1 MKQTER
7 FAPHIFLHG
16 GDYNPDQWLDR
27 PEILEEDIRLMKE
40 AHVNEASIGIFAWAK
55 EEPKEGKYDLEWL
68 AQVINR
74 LYKNGIYTILATPT
88 GALPHWMTEKYPEV
102 LKVDEHGI
110 RRIHGQRH
118 NFCPSSPVL
127 RKKMQ
132 GINEEL
138 SRRFGRHPGVIAWH
152 LSNEYGGDNDA
163 KTTIGCHCP
172 YCEENFRK
180 FLKARYGTLDALNK
194 AWWTGFWSNIFTDWN
209 QIHCP
214 GEGSEHTMHG
224 IKLDYKRFVSAQML
238 DFCKAEA
245 EAVRK
250 YSDRPVCS
258 NLMGA
263 FEPLDYF
270 KWARELDFV
279 SIDSYPDWHH
289 VASARPEDQL
299 PGGSVLPCDAEP
311 ARITAFNYAL
321 TRSLKKQP
329 FLLMESTPSMV
340 NWKSR
345 NPVKRPGMHELSSLQ
360 AVANGSDSVQ
370 YFQWR
375 KSLGSSEKLH
385 GAVVGHMYGADTRVF
400 RDVARLGER
409 LETLAPKVLG
419 TVNKPKAALLFD
431 WENMWAVNDAQAVVQ
446 PFGYQERMKDWF
458 KPFFDMGID
467 CDIVDM
473 DSDISDYRLLA
484 APYNYMYKP
493 GWAEKVREFVQKG
506 GIFVTTVWSGIVN
519 ESDRCF
525 EERHPL
531 ADVLGIRPEETDT
544 RPPFMKNW
552 IRWRE
557 EGEEIPERAGRKHPL
572 YEVRDLA
579 GIVGAES
586 AEVLATYTDD
596 FYADSP
602 ALTMNRFGEGCAY
615 YAAAEG
621 DTAFVKALLVRA
633 LSDAG
638 IECPLE
644 ARLPEPEASE
654 RPWAKLPHGVT
665 VSMREKIESGAS
677 TGDNSGARS
686 DDPAGTL
693 LFVQNFN
700 ARPVEILLKKA
711 YRNAENGQICQDG
724 ITLEKYQCL
733 VLEEL

>member
-1 MKQTER
+1 MKQIER
-7 FAPHIFLHG
+7 FAPHVFLHG

-40 AHVNEASIGIFAWAK
+40 AHVNEASLGIFAWAK
-55 EEPKEGKYDLEWL
+55 EEPKEGHYDLEWL

-88 GALPHWMTEKYPEV
+88 GALPHWMTEKYPDV

-127 RKKMQ
+127 RKKMRA
-132 GINEEL
+132 INEEL

-180 FLKARYGTLDALNK
+180 YLKERYGTLDALNK
-194 AWWTGFWSNIFTDWN
+194 AWWTGFWSNTFTDWN

-238 DFCKAEA
+238 DFCKEEA
-245 EAVRK
+245 AAVRK
-250 YSDRPVCS
+250 YSDRPVCT

-270 KWARELDFV
+270 KWACELDFV

-289 VASARPEDQL
+289 VAGERPEDKL
-299 PGGSVLPCDAEP
+299 LNGGVLPDDAVP

-345 NPVKRPGMHELSSLQ
+345 NPLKRPGMHELASLQ
-360 AVANGSDSVQ
+360 AVANGADSVQ

-385 GAVVGHMYGADTRVF
+385 GAVVGHMYGANTRVF
-400 RDVARLGER
+400 RDVERLGER
-409 LETLAPKVLG
+409 LEKLASKVLG
-419 TVNKPKAALLFD
+419 AVNQPKAALLFD

-458 KPFFDMGID
+458 KPFFDLGID

-473 DSDISDYRLLA
+473 DCEISDYKLVA

-493 GWAEKVREFVQKG
+493 GWAEKVRGFVQKG

-525 EERHPL
+525 EEAHPL

-544 RPPFMKNW
+544 VPPFMKNQ
-552 IRWRE
+552 IRWE
-557 EGEEIPERAGRKHPL
+557 KEYGL
-572 YEVRDLA
+572 RDLA
-579 GIVGAES
+579 GIVKAES
-586 AEVLATYTDD
+586 AEVLATYTED
-596 FYADSP
+596 FYAGMP
-602 ALTMNRFGEGCAY
+602 ALTVNSFGEGRAY

-633 LSDAG
+633 LADAK

-644 ARLPEPEASE
+644 AELPEPEASE
-654 RPWAKLPHGVT
+654 RPWAKLPHRVT
-665 VSMREKIESGAS
+665 VSQRGS
-677 TGDNSGARS
+677 
-686 DDPAGTL
+686 L
-693 LFVQNFN
+693 FFVQNFN
-700 ARPVEILLKKA
+700 ALPTELLLKKA
-711 YRNAENGQICQDG
+711 YRNAENGAICEG
-724 ITLEKYQCL
+724 TVPLEKYQCL
-733 VLEEL
+733 ILEEL

>member
-27 PEILEEDIRLMKE
+27 PEVLEEDIRLMKE
-40 AHVNEASIGIFAWAK
+40 AHVKEASIGIFAWAK

-250 YSDRPVCS
+250 YSDRPVCT

-289 VASARPEDQL
+289 VPSVRPEDQL

-311 ARITAFNYAL
+311 ARVTAFNYAL

-385 GAVVGHMYGADTRVF
+385 GAVVGHMYGSDTRVF
-400 RDVARLGER
+400 REVAALGER
-409 LETLAPKVLG
+409 LERLAPKVLG
-419 TVNKPKAALLFD
+419 TVNQPKAALLFD
-431 WENMWAVNDAQAVVQ
+431 WENMWAVNDAQAVVK

-467 CDIVDM
+467 VDIVDM
-473 DSDISDYRLLA
+473 DSDLSGYRLLA
-484 APYNYMYKP
+484 APYNYMYRP
-493 GWAEKVREFVQKG
+493 GWAEKVREFVRAG
-506 GIFVTTVWSGIVN
+506 GTFVTTVWSGIVN

-525 EERHPL
+525 EEHHPL
-531 ADVLGIRPEETDT
+531 ADVLGVRPEEVDT
-544 RPPFMKNW
+544 RPPFRKNW
-552 IRWRE
+552 IRWNA
-557 EGEEIPERAGRKHPL
+557 EGGLSERAGREHPL

-579 GIVGAES
+579 GVVTAEG
-586 AEVLATYTDD
+586 AEVLAVYTDD

-602 ALTMNRFGEGCAY
+602 ALTRNRFGEGCAY

-638 IECPLE
+638 IECPLD
-644 ARLPEPEASE
+644 AALPEPEQTE

-665 VSMREKIESGAS
+665 VSLREKISEDPAGDQSGE
-677 TGDNSGARS
+677 NSGA
-686 DDPAGTL
+686 L

-700 ARPVEILLKKA
+700 ARPVEFLLKKA
-711 YRNAENGQICQDG
+711 YRNAENGAICEG
-724 ITLEKYQCL
+724 KITLQKYQCL
-733 VLEEL
+733 VLEAQ